1 MGDIIN
7 GVASEYEMPRTP
19 KFYNNENTS
28 VAGLPQTKTIIPM
41 PPVKPIRDQMCEF
54 CAKEDVCCYKDEQT
68 KAYKDILEIEGRT
81 NVFINTTV
89 NCKKFLRKTESNGI
103 R

>member
-1 MGDIIN
+1 MGEIIN

-19 KFYNNENTS
+19 RFYDAASAT
-28 VAGLPQTKTIIPM
+28 GLSQQKTIPPM

-54 CAKEDVCCYKDEQT
+54 CAKDDVCSIKEEQM
-68 KAYKDILEIEGRT
+68 KAYKDILEIEDRT
-81 NVFINTTV
+81 NVFINTNV
-89 NCKKFLRKTESNGI
+89 NCKKFLRKVESNRI